1 MYTYKVKQVVKI
13 VDGDTIDVLIDL
25 GFGILKKQRVRV
37 AGIDTPEKRTRDA
50 EEKVL
55 GLDATEWMTV
65 RLNDLKRD
73 GHDLIIKTAKD
84 GKFGRMLG
92 WLYENKKEDELITS
106 LGGVMSINMEMVQE
120 GYAWEYDGGKKVKD
134 LEELREIRRVRGTL
148 SE

>member
-1 MYTYKVKQVVKI
+1 MYTYKVKQVLKI

-25 GFGILKKQRVRV
+25 GFGILKKERVRI

-50 EEKVL
+50 EEKEL
-55 GLDATEWMTV
+55 GLDATEWMTL

-73 GHDLIIKTAKD
+73 GHDLIIKTDKD

-92 WLYENKKEDELITS
+92 WLYENKKEEELVTS
-106 LGGVMSINMEMVQE
+106 LRGVMSINMEMVQE
-120 GYAWEYDGGKKVKD
+120 GYAWDYDGGKKRKD
-134 LEELREIRRVRGTL
+134 LETLRAIRRMKGTL